1 MGKLTEA
8 TFAAYLKNMKGK
20 LAPSLPVTREKPIN
34 YGHQLVIEK
43 EQTRTEYKCL
53 QWKKKD

>member
-8 TFAAYLKNMKGK
+8 AFAAYLKNMKGK
-20 LAPSLPVTREKPIN
+20 LAASLPVTREKPIN

-43 EQTRTEYKCL
+43 SSRKLNINVYNG
-53 QWKKKD
+53 KKD